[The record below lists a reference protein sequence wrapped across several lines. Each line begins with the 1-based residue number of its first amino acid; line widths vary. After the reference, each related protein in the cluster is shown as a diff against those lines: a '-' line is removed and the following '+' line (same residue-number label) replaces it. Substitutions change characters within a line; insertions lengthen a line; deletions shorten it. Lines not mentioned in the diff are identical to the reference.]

1 MSVPILPARS
11 SNDDAAPDQA
21 QAQAQQQAQNQSQT
35 QSQAQTPA
43 RGPSTTAAY
52 AARRL
57 PLDELGDAQGQV
69 RAAWRSF
76 ADRFDALPPDELARR
91 WEQAR
96 HLIHDNGVS
105 FNVYGDDKGMER
117 PWPLGPM
124 PIVIAPDE
132 HAALSAGLAQ
142 RARVLDAILADIYG
156 PQRLLDEGL
165 LPAEL
170 VLAHPGYLRACRGI
184 VPPGG
189 RFLHLYAADLVRP
202 PSAEWHVLADRTQSP
217 SGAGY
222 ALENRLIVSRLLPDE
237 FRECHAE
244 RLAPFFQQVR
254 RTLAALAPN
263 AKDNPRVVLL
273 SPGPYNAT
281 YFEQAFL
288 AQYLGYMLVE
298 GADLTVRE
306 GVVYLKTLGG
316 LHRVD
321 VILRRLNDDFCDPVE
336 LRVDSA
342 LGVPGLVEAMR
353 EGNVAVANAL
363 GSGVVQTAAIIP
375 FLPGICRALLGEDLK
390 LPAVE
395 TWWCGEDRVLAHVL
409 AKLPEMV
416 IKPAFPMG
424 RTEPIF
430 CDELDAEALEEL
442 QGRLRA
448 TPSLYVAQRRTTL
461 STTPLWEGGE
471 LQPRRL
477 LLRTFLVADESG
489 GGGYRTMAGGLGV
502 VAARD
507 QRHDITIQRGAAS
520 QDTWVVADGP
530 VSTLSLLKPAG
541 APVELSRGGGDLPSR
556 VADNLFWLGRYAER
570 ADAMT
575 RLART
580 AVARLPDGAEPFDTL
595 VAALRAQA
603 RVAAPAAEGVAP
615 KKRDREP
622 FGALSVL
629 LFDPDTHGSLA
640 DTLRSVHRVGRA
652 IRDRLSSDTWRVITA
667 LDQEMRDAETW
678 AGGVSTTGAVSA
690 LLDRLV
696 ALLAG
701 LSGLVMDS
709 MSRGHGW
716 RFLELGRRLERALS
730 LAVTI
735 DATLKIARPAE
746 TFVLEALLE
755 AADSAIT
762 YRRRYLASLHAAAVL
777 DLLLADPTN
786 PRSIVFQ
793 LAALLE
799 HVVKLPHL
807 AGRARDGIE
816 SALAQGADTLLSRME
831 EVSVRRLAEVDPD
844 GRRPLLA
851 TVTAE
856 LIRELPALSDAL
868 TESYLNHAT
877 QARQLARAWPRDGG
891 GS

>member
-1 MSVPILPARS
+1 MPGTTLPALS
-11 SNDDAAPDQA
+11 DSDAASA
-21 QAQAQQQAQNQSQT
+21 
-35 QSQAQTPA
+35 PA
-43 RGPSTTAAY
+43 PSSLEAY
-52 AARRL
+52 AAHVT
-57 PLDELGDAQGQV
+57 PPDELTDEQGQL
-69 RAAWRSF
+69 RAHWRTF
-76 ADRFDALPPDELARR
+76 AARFAALGRDELARR

-124 PIVIAPDE
+124 PVLVGPDE
-132 HAALSAGLAQ
+132 HAALSTGLAQ
-142 RARVLDAILADIYG
+142 RARLLDAVLADLHG

-170 VLAHPGYLRACRGI
+170 VLAHPGFLRPCRGV
-184 VPPGG
+184 VPLGG
-189 RFLHLYAADLVRP
+189 RFLHFYAADLVRP
-202 PSAEWHVLADRTQSP
+202 ASGQWHVLADRTQAP

-222 ALENRLIVSRLLPDE
+222 ALENRIIVSRVLPDE
-237 FRECHAE
+237 FRECHVE
-244 RLAPFFQQVR
+244 RLAPYFQQVR
-254 RTLAALAPN
+254 RTMAALAPHD
-263 AKDNPRVVLL
+263 KDNPRVVLL

-306 GVVYLKTLGG
+306 GCVYLKTLGG

-321 VILRRLNDDFCDPVE
+321 VILRRLNDDFCDPLE

-342 LGVPGLVEAMR
+342 LGVPGLLQAVR

-363 GSGVVQTAAIIP
+363 GSGVVQTAALLP
-375 FLPGICRALLGEDLK
+375 FLPGICRALLGEELK

-395 TWWCGEDRVLAHVL
+395 TWWCGEPRVLAHVL
-409 AKLPEMV
+409 ATLPEMV
-416 IKPAFPMG
+416 IKPTFPTG

-430 CDELDAEALEEL
+430 CDELDAAARD
-442 QGRLRA
+442 GLRA
-448 TPSLYVAQRRTTL
+448 RLQADPSLFVAQRRTTL

-477 LLRTFLVADESG
+477 LLRSFVVADASADA
-489 GGGYRTMAGGLGV
+489 GYRVMPGGLGV

-507 QRHDITIQRGAAS
+507 QRHDISIQRGATS
-520 QDTWVVADGP
+520 QDTWVVAAGP
-530 VSTLSLLKPAG
+530 VSTLSLLRPAG

-570 ADAMT
+570 ADAMA

-580 AVARLPDGAEPFDTL
+580 GMARLSDGSELADAL

-603 RVAAPAAEGVAP
+603 RIAAASFETIAET
-615 KKRDREP
+615 KRDP
-622 FGALSVL
+622 FGTICALI
-629 LFDPDTHGSLA
+629 FDGEAPGTLS
-640 DTLRSVHRVGRA
+640 DTLRSVHRVARA

-667 LDQEMRDAETW
+667 LDQEMRDAQTW
-678 AGGVSTTGAVSA
+678 AGAISTTGAVSG

-696 ALLAG
+696 ALLAA

-716 RFLELGRRLERALS
+716 RFLEMGRRLERALS
-730 LAVTI
+730 LTVTI
-735 DATLKIARPAE
+735 DATLTAARPAE
-746 TFVLEALLE
+746 PFVLEALLE

-777 DLLLADPTN
+777 DLLLTDPTN
-786 PRSIVFQ
+786 PRSVVFQ

-799 HVVKLPHL
+799 HVVKLPHEP
-807 AGRARDGIE
+807 GRSRDGIE
-816 SALAQGADTLLSRME
+816 SALAQGADTLLSRLE

-844 GRRPLLA
+844 AQRPQLA
-851 TVTAE
+851 ALTAE
-856 LIRELPALSDAL
+856 LLRELPALSDAL

-877 QARQLARAWPRDGG
+877 QARQLARLEPMPATRP
-891 GS
+891 